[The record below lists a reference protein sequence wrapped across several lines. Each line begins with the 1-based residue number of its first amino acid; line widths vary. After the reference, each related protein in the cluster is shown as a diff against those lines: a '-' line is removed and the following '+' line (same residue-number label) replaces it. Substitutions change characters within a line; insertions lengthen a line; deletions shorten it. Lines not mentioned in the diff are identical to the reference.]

1 MQQYIGYYRVSTRGQ
16 GKSGLG
22 LEAQRTAVR
31 NFLKGK
37 QATEIDSFTEVESG
51 KKFDRPILRQ
61 AIDKCKQTGSKL
73 LVAKLDRLS
82 RNAKFLFTL
91 KDELED
97 AGIGFTIADM
107 PEANTLVLGFMASLA
122 QYEAELISTRTKE
135 GLTEA
140 KRKGK
145 KIGSPQNLTKEAR
158 QKALST
164 IRDKAR
170 SDVDTR
176 KAFHFIQ
183 PRREQGWSYA
193 KIASALNKEGY
204 RTRNNKLFFPSQT
217 RRVFMRYLD
226 VNNYTLIKSTNE

>member
-1 MQQYIGYYRVSTRGQ
+1 MEQYIGYYRVSTKGQ

-22 LEAQRTAVR
+22 LDAQRTAVV
-31 NFLKGK
+31 NYLKSR
-37 QATEIDSFTEVESG
+37 QAREIDSYTEVESG
-51 KKFDRPILRQ
+51 KKADRPVLRQ
-61 AIDKCKQTGSKL
+61 AINRCKETGAKL

-91 KDELED
+91 KDELEE

-122 QYEAELISTRTKE
+122 QYEAELISKRTKE
-135 GLTEA
+135 GLAEA
-140 KRKGK
+140 KKKGK
-145 KIGSPQNLTKEAR
+145 RIGSPQNLTAEAR

-164 IRDKAR
+164 IRNKAR
-170 SDVDTR
+170 KDVDTR

-193 KIASALNKEGY
+193 KIATALNNEGY
-204 RTRNNKLFFPSQT
+204 RTRKGKKFYPAQV
-217 RRVFMRYLD
+217 RRVLFRYL
-226 VNNYTLIKSTNE
+226 NM

>member
-1 MQQYIGYYRVSTRGQ
+1 MEQYIGYYRVSTKKQ

-22 LEAQRTAVR
+22 LDAQKTAVK
-31 NFLKGK
+31 NFLKSRG
-37 QATEIDSFTEVESG
+37 AEEIDSFTEIESG
-51 KKFDRPILRQ
+51 KNADRPVLKS
-61 AIDKCKQTGSKL
+61 AIELCKEQGAKL

-91 KDELED
+91 KEDLED

-122 QYEAELISTRTKE
+122 QYEAELISRRTKE
-135 GLTEA
+135 GLEEA
-140 KRKGK
+140 KKKGK
-145 KIGSPQNLTKEAR
+145 RLGSPQNLTNEAR

-176 KAFHFIQ
+176 KAFHFTL

-193 KIASALNKEGY
+193 KIANALNAEGY
-204 RTRNNKLFFPSQT
+204 RTRNGKKFHPAQVRKISKRLSNT
-217 RRVFMRYLD
+217 
-226 VNNYTLIKSTNE
+226 

>member
-1 MQQYIGYYRVSTRGQ
+1 MEQYIGYYRVSTKGQ

-22 LEAQRTAVR
+22 LDAQRTAVA
-31 NFLKGK
+31 NYLKSRRAK
-37 QATEIDSFTEVESG
+37 EIDSFTEVESG
-51 KKFDRPILRQ
+51 KKTDRPVLRQ
-61 AIDKCKQTGSKL
+61 AINKCKETGAKL

-91 KDELED
+91 KEELEE

-122 QYEAELISTRTKE
+122 QYEAELISKRTKE
-135 GLTEA
+135 GLAEA
-140 KRKGK
+140 KKKGK
-145 KIGSPQNLTKEAR
+145 KIGSPQNLTAEAR

-164 IRDKAR
+164 IRENAR

-183 PRREQGWSYA
+183 PRRQKGDSYA
-193 KIASALNKEGY
+193 RIAQELNDEGY
-204 RTRNNKLFFPSQT
+204 KTRTGKTFHTAQVRT
-217 RRVFMRYLD
+217 IYLRFE
-226 VNNYTLIKSTNE
+226 N